1 MFKFKKHFYFLSVLN
16 LICSLSLFFWIEYFS
31 PDARYVKDNLHYI
44 SCNFPNNNEL
54 TQSTPIIE
62 AITPLP
68 INLSHIN
75 SKVEI
80 WTYSYLSIASNSN
93 IDNLNEKDF
102 SANPYNTFSRLILTG
117 NMEDVQ
123 AVYNNIIYC
132 MSYCSPQF
140 PITDAS
146 LSEWASN
153 TKTYNTASKAC
164 AEQVYLFIF
173 LLIWNM
179 CSFLMLFFLAK
190 LSPKREN
197 GKTKET
203 KEKSKISQN

>member
-1 MFKFKKHFYFLSVLN
+1 MFKLKKHFYFLSVLN
-16 LICSLSLFFWIEYFS
+16 LVCSLSLFFWIEYFS
-31 PDARYVKDNLHYI
+31 PDARYAKDNLHYI
-44 SCNFPNNNEL
+44 SCNFPNNNAL

-62 AITPLP
+62 TITPLP

-93 IDNLNEKDF
+93 INNLNEKDF

-132 MSYCSPQF
+132 MAYCSPQF

-153 TKTYNTASKAC
+153 TKTYVMAQNAC

-173 LLIWNM
+173 LLIWNV
-179 CSFLMLFFLAK
+179 CSFLILIFLAK
-190 LSPKREN
+190 K
-197 GKTKET
+197 
-203 KEKSKISQN
+203 KSKKNHN